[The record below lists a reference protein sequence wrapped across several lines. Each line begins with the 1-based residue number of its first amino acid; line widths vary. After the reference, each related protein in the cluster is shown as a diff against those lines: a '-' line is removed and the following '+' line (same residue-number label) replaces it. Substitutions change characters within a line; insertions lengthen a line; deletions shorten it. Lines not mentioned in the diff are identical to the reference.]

1 MHLSVWHN
9 TAGWFEWSFCGPS
22 SSSNPIRAAF
32 LHQLEN
38 QDCFIPFILLCFFR
52 LFWLMLFL
60 FNALVVLC
68 VCAEGN
74 KKPNKV
80 PAPPLRPIKKLPF
93 TQLSP

>member
-1 MHLSVWHN
+1 
-9 TAGWFEWSFCGPS
+9 
-22 SSSNPIRAAF
+22 
-32 LHQLEN
+32 
-38 QDCFIPFILLCFFR
+38 
-52 LFWLMLFL
+52 MLFL

-74 KKPNKV
+74 KKPNKI